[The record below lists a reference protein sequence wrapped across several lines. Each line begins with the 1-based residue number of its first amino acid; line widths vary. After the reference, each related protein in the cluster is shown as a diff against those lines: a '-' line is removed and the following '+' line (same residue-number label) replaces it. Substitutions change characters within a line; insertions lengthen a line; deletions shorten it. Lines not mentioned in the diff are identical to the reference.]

1 MKAREIMTADP
12 ACCTPDHTVQQ
23 AAALMAEHDCGALP
37 VVADMEGMRVVG
49 IVTDRDVAIRGV
61 AVGSGPE
68 TLVSAV
74 MSPEPR
80 CCGPDDELSTVE
92 RIMTQGKVRRVPV
105 VNDEGSCLGMIAQAD
120 LARDESIASDSD
132 LRRVVESISEPGSET
147 APADRA

>member
-1 MKAREIMTADP
+1 MKAREIMTATP
-12 ACCTPDHTVQQ
+12 ACCTPDDTVQR
-23 AAALMAEHDCGALP
+23 ATTLMAERDCGALP

-49 IVTDRDVAIRGV
+49 MVTDRDVAIRGV
-61 AVGSGPE
+61 ARGSGPE

-80 CCGPDDELSTVE
+80 CCGPDDDVSTVE

-120 LARDESIASDSD
+120 LARDEAAASDSD

-147 APADRA
+147 ELTHPT